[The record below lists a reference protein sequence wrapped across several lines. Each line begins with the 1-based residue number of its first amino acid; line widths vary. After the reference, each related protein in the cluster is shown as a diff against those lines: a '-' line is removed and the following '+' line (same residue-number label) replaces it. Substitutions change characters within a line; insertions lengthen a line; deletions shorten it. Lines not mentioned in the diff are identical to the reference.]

1 MVAALLA
8 GCATEPPRAP
18 PVEADDSRIHV
29 ALDTVVVRK
38 SKDSW
43 AHDAYWDE
51 YRLRARSV
59 SGNELQ
65 VSRIRVIDAFERP
78 IEASTDVKNLIHAS
92 KEIQREYVERGKPVG
107 RIEDSPYLAWHLP
120 GAYPVGLLLF
130 LPVLAVELT
139 VGDPIRRAYQDGQLK
154 RRQTPLP
161 ATIGHGDTAF
171 VVFFPIVPRPSAV
184 EISYR
189 EGEEEHRITL
199 ATQAALSSVHAP
211 YRQPTPVFPMEA
223 RGRVNGGW
231 VKANLSVDTNGA
243 VIGVEVVEAS
253 SPYFIEEAKR
263 TFARYRFESGE
274 SRVAAE
280 VLWFGLRN

>member
-1 MVAALLA
+1 MRNGACLWMVAALLA

-59 SGNELQ
+59 SGNELR

-107 RIEDSPYLAWHLP
+107 QIEDSPYIGWFP
-120 GAYPVGLLLF
+120 GGWAGIVL
-130 LPVLAVELT
+130 LPVAIVAEVT
-139 VGDPIRRAYQDGQLK
+139 VGDTVRRAYQDSQLK

-199 ATQAALSSVHAP
+199 T
-211 YRQPTPVFPMEA
+211 TKA
-223 RGRVNGGW
+223 R
-231 VKANLSVDTNGA
+231 D
-243 VIGVEVVEAS
+243 
-253 SPYFIEEAKR
+253 
-263 TFARYRFESGE
+263 
-274 SRVAAE
+274 
-280 VLWFGLRN
+280 